1 MRDVDIFLELYVV
14 TYTYNTV
21 RESETLVQRFKKIF
35 IIILFCLCLWIKKK
49 EIKYHFEQTI
59 YLID

>member
-49 EIKYHFEQTI
+49 EIEDHFEQTI

>member
-49 EIKYHFEQTI
+49 EIEYHFEQTI

>member
-1 MRDVDIFLELYVV
+1 MLIFFLELYVV

-21 RESETLVQRFKKIF
+21 RESETLVKRFKKIF

-49 EIKYHFEQTI
+49 EIEDHFEQTI